1 MKKGSLHSFLYGICA
16 GENKVICKTPPS
28 DHAEYN
34 AAINE
39 YLKSLLD
46 EDAPFAVLFEGHF
59 VVVVGYSKDDADGGG
74 YLVINSFGNGT
85 GFDGLWFIHPMV
97 SSSYAAQLL

>member
-1 MKKGSLHSFLYGICA
+1 M
-16 GENKVICKTPPS
+16 
-28 DHAEYN
+28 
-34 AAINE
+34 AINE

-46 EDAPFAVLFEGHF
+46 RGRPFAVPFEGHF

-74 YLVINSFGNGT
+74 YLVINSFGNDT

-97 SSSYAAQLL
+97 DEIYTQLNFCNDLTGIVLLKT